1 MKNLQLKIDLCTDLR
16 LQKFLKTN
24 FTAGIMLSN
33 VTIYSKSVINLSI
46 CGIYIIYNSLRNVT
60 SK

>member
-24 FTAGIMLSN
+24 FTAEIMLSN